1 MTYNFDASY
10 VVPLFQELVSAEQ
23 AFIMVEGQ
31 CMEGY
36 LRADATVNA
45 IHGLKLIDKIF
56 FSGTMLAGYTP
67 PELPLSGVDLDNKE
81 SYFLDLV
88 NLFVLCYT
96 KLYWEAV
103 KRYGFDKR
111 DD

>member
-1 MTYNFDASY
+1 
-10 VVPLFQELVSAEQ
+10 
-23 AFIMVEGQ
+23 
-31 CMEGY
+31 
-36 LRADATVNA
+36 
-45 IHGLKLIDKIF
+45 
-56 FSGTMLAGYTP
+56 
-67 PELPLSGVDLDNKE
+67 LPLSGEELDNKE

-96 KLYWEAV
+96 KVYWEAV